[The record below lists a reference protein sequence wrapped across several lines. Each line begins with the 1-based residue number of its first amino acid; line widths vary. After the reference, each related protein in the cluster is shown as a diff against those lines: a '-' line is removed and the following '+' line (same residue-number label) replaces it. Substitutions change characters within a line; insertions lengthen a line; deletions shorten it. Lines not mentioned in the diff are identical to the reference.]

1 MMGPISLANIDLGG
15 VLTGAGDFLKA
26 IRAAI
31 TGKEPLDATKAAELA
46 LKAQELEAN
55 IEQAKL
61 SIAVA
66 EASSQ
71 DKWTSRARP
80 SFMYVF
86 YFILIALVFMAPLV
100 GVFFPGQM
108 DQFYRNVAAGFA
120 AVPEAMWWTF
130 TAGYLGYTGVRS
142 YEKTKNVG
150 K

>member
-1 MMGPISLANIDLGG
+1 MGPISLANLDVGG
-15 VLTGAGDFLKA
+15 VLTGAGEFLKA
-26 IRAAI
+26 LRAAI

-46 LKAQELEAN
+46 MKAQELEAQL
-55 IEQAKL
+55 ETTKL

-86 YFILIALVFMAPLV
+86 YALLISLIIIAPII
-100 GVFFPGQM
+100 GVFFPAEM
-108 DQFYRNVAAGFA
+108 AQFYVNVKAGFE

-130 TAGYLGYTGVRS
+130 SAGYLGYAGVRGF
-142 YEKTKNVG
+142 EKVRSATK
-150 K
+150 

>member
-1 MMGPISLANIDLGG
+1 
-15 VLTGAGDFLKA
+15 
-26 IRAAI
+26 
-31 TGKEPLDATKAAELA
+31 
-46 LKAQELEAN
+46 
-55 IEQAKL
+55 
-61 SIAVA
+61 
-66 EASSQ
+66 
-71 DKWTSRARP
+71 
-80 SFMYVF
+80 MYVF